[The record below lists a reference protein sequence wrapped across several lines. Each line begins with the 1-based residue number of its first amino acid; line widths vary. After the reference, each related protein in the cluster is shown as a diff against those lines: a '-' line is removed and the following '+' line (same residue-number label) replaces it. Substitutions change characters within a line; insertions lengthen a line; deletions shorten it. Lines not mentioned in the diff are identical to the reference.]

1 MEPNGGGTREHIR
14 TEARRRA
21 DRTGI
26 LHPRRRPRVAAH
38 GLRSARAIAGRSRA
52 AGGGHHPL
60 KNGDLAGRPRAGN
73 RHRSARG
80 DSGISSP
87 SDGDRA
93 RLYAGQESEVRLAD
107 GPRSRRD
114 FDGGCRV
121 RPLGDSFCTHQRQE
135 TDHGQW
141 PRLEGSDAARR
152 EPRAAAGA
160 PARAERRGRRVGLG
174 PVPVSSRAIRRMI
187 TKVTGKL
194 VRLADTAATLE
205 VGPLEY
211 EVFVPDFV
219 RRQLQT
225 KVGETVSL
233 RTIEYIE
240 GNPQQGRLTPRLVGF
255 LTEAESEFFELIC
268 SVDGVG
274 VRKALRA
281 IVRPVREVAAAI
293 EDQNLEEL
301 IALPGIGPAVAE
313 RIVAKLR
320 RRMARFALM
329 VAREVPSAE
338 GTPHTVVDET
348 YQALVN
354 LGHTA
359 ADARKLIDSV
369 ASQKK
374 KFKSADEL
382 LVEIYRVQRPGDASK
397 G

>member
-1 MEPNGGGTREHIR
+1 
-14 TEARRRA
+14 
-21 DRTGI
+21 
-26 LHPRRRPRVAAH
+26 
-38 GLRSARAIAGRSRA
+38 
-52 AGGGHHPL
+52 
-60 KNGDLAGRPRAGN
+60 
-73 RHRSARG
+73 
-80 DSGISSP
+80 
-87 SDGDRA
+87 
-93 RLYAGQESEVRLAD
+93 
-107 GPRSRRD
+107 
-114 FDGGCRV
+114 
-121 RPLGDSFCTHQRQE
+121 
-135 TDHGQW
+135 
-141 PRLEGSDAARR
+141 
-152 EPRAAAGA
+152 
-160 PARAERRGRRVGLG
+160 
-174 PVPVSSRAIRRMI
+174 MI

-211 EVFVPDFV
+211 EIFVPDFV
-219 RRQLQT
+219 RRQLQSQ
-225 KVGETVSL
+225 VGETVSL

-240 GNPQQGRLTPRLVGF
+240 GNPQQGRMTPRLVGF
-255 LTEAESEFFELIC
+255 LSETESEFFELIC

-274 VRKALRA
+274 VKKALRA

-329 VAREVPSAE
+329 VTRDVPSIE

-348 YQALVN
+348 FQALVN

-382 LVEIYRVQRPGDASK
+382 LIEIYRVQRPGV
-397 G
+397 

>member
-1 MEPNGGGTREHIR
+1 
-14 TEARRRA
+14 
-21 DRTGI
+21 
-26 LHPRRRPRVAAH
+26 
-38 GLRSARAIAGRSRA
+38 
-52 AGGGHHPL
+52 
-60 KNGDLAGRPRAGN
+60 
-73 RHRSARG
+73 
-80 DSGISSP
+80 
-87 SDGDRA
+87 
-93 RLYAGQESEVRLAD
+93 
-107 GPRSRRD
+107 
-114 FDGGCRV
+114 
-121 RPLGDSFCTHQRQE
+121 
-135 TDHGQW
+135 
-141 PRLEGSDAARR
+141 
-152 EPRAAAGA
+152 
-160 PARAERRGRRVGLG
+160 
-174 PVPVSSRAIRRMI
+174 MI
-187 TKVTGKL
+187 TKITGKL

-219 RRQLQT
+219 RRQLQAS
-225 KVGETVSL
+225 VGETVSL
-233 RTIEYIE
+233 RTLEYIE

-255 LTEAESEFFELIC
+255 MSEVESEFFELIC

-329 VAREVPSAE
+329 VARDTPSVD
-338 GTPHTVVDET
+338 GTPHSVVDET
-348 YQALVN
+348 FQALVN

-382 LVEIYRVQRPGDASK
+382 LIEIYRSGREPGAQNK
-397 G
+397 